1 MKGGLHHLLVL
12 LDSPL
17 VTFEY
22 ATVFAL
28 EHLGCIFAAFQLP
41 IKPSDGGKT
50 ELSAMRL
57 TVCAAVTY
65 WIIDSDCRDVLYTL
79 EVVHAVLVCNIFLAS
94 KDVDNRTMDFL

>member
-57 TVCAAVTY
+57 SARELSCCVLLQEKSIAAISASVISTMVDFFMFDVTPF
-65 WIIDSDCRDVLYTL
+65 
-79 EVVHAVLVCNIFLAS
+79 IF
-94 KDVDNRTMDFL
+94 

>member
-50 ELSAMRL
+50 DRVHTAQSD
-57 TVCAAVTY
+57 VAAGK
-65 WIIDSDCRDVLYTL
+65 RN
-79 EVVHAVLVCNIFLAS
+79 APP
-94 KDVDNRTMDFL
+94 

>member
-65 WIIDSDCRDVLYTL
+65 WLMYCESSVRLFSLDVGL
-79 EVVHAVLVCNIFLAS
+79 AVLVCIFFLAS